1 MGTRPPPP
9 ARRPPA
15 PARGEGGATVVEFA
29 LAISL
34 FFLFVFGLLEFARA
48 VYLWNTAQEITRR
61 AARAAAMADCGD
73 PAALA
78 AIRQNAVFRSTPGTL
93 ALGGGVGD
101 GHVQIEYLSLDAAGN
116 LQAIAPA
123 ALPAGRSANA
133 RNCTANPEAANCIRF
148 VRARLC
154 APGSATDACDS
165 IAYAPMIG
173 LLAPLFAATG
183 PLPLTLPPS
192 TTVVKAES
200 LGYAPGAGP

>member
-1 MGTRPPPP
+1 MRTKPPPP
-9 ARRPPA
+9 ARRPPVL
-15 PARGEGGATVVEFA
+15 ARSEGGATVVEFA
-29 LAISL
+29 LAVSL

-93 ALGGGVGD
+93 ALGGDVGD
-101 GHVQIEYLSLDAAGN
+101 GHVQIDYLSLDAAGN

-148 VRARLC
+148 VRASLC
-154 APGSATDACDS
+154 APGSATDACDG
-165 IAYAPMIG
+165 IAYTPMIG
-173 LLAPLFAATG
+173 LLAPLFAAAG

-200 LGYAPGAGP
+200 LGYTPGAGP